1 VVILLKN
8 TVPPPSLGEVALLG
22 RNFEGAD
29 ALRVGLA
36 DAVVEKEELEAA
48 AMARLQ
54 EFAEKDPLAFG
65 ATKGWLRSQTVATM
79 KAHEAE
85 TADVW
90 LDAWFSA
97 PTRERLRRI
106 VDSLKKN

>member
-1 VVILLKN
+1 
-8 TVPPPSLGEVALLG
+8 VALLG
-22 RNFEGAD
+22 RNFDGDD

-36 DAVVEKEELEAA
+36 DAVVEKDQLESAA
-48 AMARLQ
+48 LARLQ
-54 EFAEKDPLAFG
+54 EFAEKDALAFG

-79 KAHEAE
+79 KAHETE

-97 PTRERLRRI
+97 PTRERLRHM
-106 VDSLKKN
+106 VDSLRKN